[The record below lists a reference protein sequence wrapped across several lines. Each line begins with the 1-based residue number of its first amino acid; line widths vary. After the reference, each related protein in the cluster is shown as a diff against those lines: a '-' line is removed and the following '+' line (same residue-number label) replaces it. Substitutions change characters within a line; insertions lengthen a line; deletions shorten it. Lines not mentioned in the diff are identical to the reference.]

1 MMSTRPRFLH
11 TLSGLAVAA
20 PLAMASWG
28 AMALPATAQP
38 ADAGDP
44 RGNNGTVKITP
55 VGEEDGI
62 PQNTPH
68 VACGFDI
75 EWYGYDE
82 GADIVST
89 VSFAMQAPTSDVALS
104 VTGPSEVF
112 VGDDAA
118 GGAGNDPDGE
128 ATYNLGFTGAS
139 HPEQGYHVKV
149 TVKTPGSQGADT
161 KHKVIWVTGS
171 CDGGPGPNS

>member
-1 MMSTRPRFLH
+1 MKSIRSRSLH
-11 TLSGLAVAA
+11 AFGGLAVAA
-20 PLAMASWG
+20 PLAIASWG

-38 ADAGDP
+38 AGGNP
-44 RGNNGTVKITP
+44 GGNNGTVKITA
-55 VGEEDGI
+55 VGEDDGI

-68 VACGFDI
+68 VACAFDI

-89 VSFAMQAPTSDVALS
+89 VSFAMQAPTSDVVPS
-104 VTGPSEVF
+104 VTGPAQVF
-112 VGDDAA
+112 VGGDAA

-128 ATYNLGFTGAS
+128 ATYTLAFTGAP

-161 KHKVIWVTGS
+161 KQKVFWVTGS
-171 CDGGPGPNS
+171 CDGGPGPSS